1 MSANSN
7 PAPNCH
13 DSIPLDRGDFVD
25 SDHECDIEAESED
38 TLEYI
43 TGYFYPVRIGDI
55 FNERYQIVHK
65 LGRGG
70 FSTVWLAHDQK
81 TEEDVALKIL
91 GSAKFTADEYEAHL
105 KVAQRVQ
112 DCTRIVLCQDSFV
125 LNRTNG
131 NVICRHIVLVL
142 PLRGPSLSTI
152 LQDIKRPVAYRMSAA
167 QQLLQAVASIHS
179 AGLVHRDIGLP
190 NVVCGLSVDLGKMRT
205 QDKYKLLGRPRKA
218 RALVQNDHVV
228 GELVAPANFPS
239 EILSPDIYLCDLGI
253 LIEAGTS
260 VPNKLQSPPGYCAP
274 ELFHNFEPSFASDM
288 WSYMVVFLHLYTEHS
303 VFYGPGFA
311 GKLGSIVKRVGILP
325 LEWKGSYSASDK
337 DAVQASWYGNGQA
350 KYSLTEFL
358 DQHRPDIGAG
368 EKALALSVIRQV
380 FRPRPEERIE
390 ASELLESEDFKTLMS
405 LYGG

>member
-105 KVAQRVQ
+105 K
-112 DCTRIVLCQDSFV
+112 
-125 LNRTNG
+125 
-131 NVICRHIVLVL
+131 
-142 PLRGPSLSTI
+142 
-152 LQDIKRPVAYRMSAA
+152 DIKRPVAYRMSAA

-179 AGLVHRDIGLP
+179 AGTSTSFL
-190 NVVCGLSVDLGKMRT
+190 
-205 QDKYKLLGRPRKA
+205 
-218 RALVQNDHVV
+218 
-228 GELVAPANFPS
+228 
-239 EILSPDIYLCDLGI
+239 
-253 LIEAGTS
+253 AG
-260 VPNKLQSPPGYCAP
+260 P
-274 ELFHNFEPSFASDM
+274 EKP
-288 WSYMVVFLHLYTEHS
+288 EHS
-303 VFYGPGFA
+303 YRTIT
-311 GKLGSIVKRVGILP
+311 S
-325 LEWKGSYSASDK
+325 
-337 DAVQASWYGNGQA
+337 
-350 KYSLTEFL
+350 
-358 DQHRPDIGAG
+358 
-368 EKALALSVIRQV
+368 
-380 FRPRPEERIE
+380 
-390 ASELLESEDFKTLMS
+390 SEN
-405 LYGG
+405 